1 MTDLAIL
8 SWQINSLMNWTE
20 GAIFVLVNLQI
31 ARNDCNIFVVQ
42 NSDRRY
48 LLSSLILN
56 LFYKNT
62 GPKLNW
68 DEENKEEGDWPQKN
82 KDRGLCASVD
92 ESPSYRRCKL
102 HVSISYLYKNHRLIY
117 SKNISHIKN
126 DIEGKRCDALHPLL
140 ISVRRDQYTAHSLRV
155 NATIY
160 FLLQVRS
167 GSFLVF
173 LSKLRY
179 KKLLNRKSEASI
191 RIKIVN

>member
-1 MTDLAIL
+1 MRVLPTVDANCMFQLAIC
-8 SWQINSLMNWTE
+8 T
-20 GAIFVLVNLQI
+20 
-31 ARNDCNIFVVQ
+31 
-42 NSDRRY
+42 
-48 LLSSLILN
+48 
-56 LFYKNT
+56 
-62 GPKLNW
+62 
-68 DEENKEEGDWPQKN
+68 
-82 KDRGLCASVD
+82 
-92 ESPSYRRCKL
+92 SY
-102 HVSISYLYKNHRLIY
+102 IKNHRLIY

-155 NATIY
+155 NDTIY

-179 KKLLNRKSEASI
+179 QKLLNRKSEASI